1 MFSTESVACFT
12 RCQQITVIIPIRHS
26 PVVVSEIPIQNICFA
41 WLSPYGN
48 GVIMS
53 RNMAASEIFVAN
65 FTKNSSHEKSRVSK
79 VFLNT
84 LIFLNIAIAS
94 SSNLVE
100 SNKYAIHLKLATIL
114 YNICTQSSLSKL

>member
-1 MFSTESVACFT
+1 
-12 RCQQITVIIPIRHS
+12 
-26 PVVVSEIPIQNICFA
+26 
-41 WLSPYGN
+41 
-48 GVIMS
+48 MS
-53 RNMAASEIFVAN
+53 RNMAASEIFEGI
-65 FTKNSSHEKSRVSK
+65 FTKNSSHEKSRVLK

-114 YNICTQSSLSKL
+114 YYICTQSSLSKL